1 MQTGFSLEN
10 RVQDRAHSAFNVL
23 WELCFSDLGLFSS
36 IKKGFKHYL
45 LFPGLR
51 EGLSQHELSEK
62 KKTKKLLFA
71 LEIKNR
77 VKDDNE
83 DHDDDD
89 DVSDSND
96 SSDSN
101 NNKS

>member
-1 MQTGFSLEN
+1 M
-10 RVQDRAHSAFNVL
+10 
-23 WELCFSDLGLFSS
+23 FSS
-36 IKKGFKHYL
+36 IKKGFEHYL

-62 KKTKKLLFA
+62 KKTKKLHFA

-96 SSDSN
+96 SN